1 MKTRKYIEIFTR
13 EAEEHLQVLRQ
24 GFLAM
29 EKGGLVPERL
39 HELLRSAHTLKG
51 SARMLDLGLLGQ
63 VAHDLES
70 LLKSMEDGDR
80 PLTPGLIDLLLVA
93 TDALEA
99 LTAQAHSGGEISVN
113 VDAVLEGLKTGVLP
127 EHPVVPAPAPAAE
140 KVERDTVRASVA
152 KLDQMVNL
160 LGEMLIVHRM
170 FEERGR
176 QMSSLR
182 GRLDDFLRR
191 LRLAENY
198 RLCKDILDDFT
209 RLTLDFDRDTL
220 ALSYLTGE
228 LHDGAMELR
237 MLPLSTITDDLVR
250 MTRDLARN
258 QQKEIHFSISGDE
271 VELDRMMLE
280 AARPMLLHMLRNA
293 VDHGVE
299 SPDERQRA
307 GKPEAGTVELSARY
321 EGGFVRLMLRDDG
334 RGIDPEQIRKVAVE
348 RRLLSIDEA
357 RRLSDEEAVYLILR
371 PGFSTREI
379 ITDISGRG
387 VGMDVVKA
395 NVDRVK
401 GNLVIHSTP
410 GKGTEMILLLPLT
423 LAIVTS
429 LIVDCEGE
437 VYAIP
442 LHYVTEILRLT
453 EKDILTEGG
462 REVIRVRGATL
473 PLFAMREILGLS
485 RLKSTP
491 GRLTALI
498 LNFREQQLACMVSK
512 SLGVQD
518 LVAKGMGKQLKSVEF
533 FSGATILGD
542 GSPALILSVPDLFNA
557 SLSGQGSRLRQ
568 ELEGTRLKA
577 RKGRVLVVDDSIT
590 TRTMEK
596 NILETHGYEVTIAIS
611 GPDAL
616 SKIDSVDFTFDLV
629 VSDVEMPGMSG
640 FELTRKLREM
650 EQTRE
655 IPVIIVSSLA
665 SDADKRQGIE
675 AGAQAYIVKGSFD
688 QGALLSTV
696 ETLIG

>member
-1 MKTRKYIEIFTR
+1 MKTRKYIEIFAR
-13 EAEEHLQVLRQ
+13 EAEEHLQLLRQ
-24 GFLAM
+24 GFLGM
-29 EKGGLVPERL
+29 EKDGLVREGL
-39 HELLRSAHTLKG
+39 HSLLRSVHTLKG

-63 VAHDLES
+63 VAHDLET
-70 LLKSMEDGDR
+70 LLKEVEGGSR
-80 PLTPGLIDLLLVA
+80 TLTPALIDLLLVA

-99 LTAQAHSGGEISVN
+99 LTAQAHSGGEIAVN

-127 EHPVVPAPAPAAE
+127 EHPVLLTPRAGEEKAE
-140 KVERDTVRASVA
+140 RETVRASVA

-160 LGEMLIVHRM
+160 LGEIFIVRRML
-170 FEERGR
+170 EERGR
-176 QMSSLR
+176 QMNGLQ
-182 GRLDDFLRR
+182 GRLDGFLRR
-191 LRLAENY
+191 LRRAENY
-198 RLCKDILDDFT
+198 YLCKDILDDFT
-209 RLTLDFDRDTL
+209 RLTLDFERDTL
-220 ALSYLTGE
+220 ALGYLAGE

-250 MTRDLARN
+250 MTRDLARD
-258 QQKEIHFSISGDE
+258 QQKEIHFSLSGEE

-293 VDHGVE
+293 VDHGIE
-299 SPDERQRA
+299 TPDERQRV
-307 GKPEAGTVELSARY
+307 GKPAAGRVELSARY
-321 EGGFVRLMLRDDG
+321 EGGFVRLVLRDDG
-334 RGIDPEQIRKVAVE
+334 GGIDPKQIRKVAVE
-348 RRLLSIDEA
+348 RRLLAADEA
-357 RRLSDEEAVYLILR
+357 RHLSDEEAVYLILR
-371 PGFSTREI
+371 PGFSTREF
-379 ITDISGRG
+379 ITDVSGRG

-395 NVDRVK
+395 NIDRVK

-423 LAIVTS
+423 LAVVSS

-442 LHYVTEILRLT
+442 LHYVSEILRLA
-453 EKDILTEGG
+453 EKDVLTEGG
-462 REVIRVRGATL
+462 REVVRVRGNTL
-473 PLFAMREILGLS
+473 PLFAIREILGLS
-485 RLKSTP
+485 RQQATP
-491 GRLTALI
+491 GRITALV
-498 LNFREQQLACMVSK
+498 LNFREQQLACLVSQ
-512 SLGVQD
+512 SLGVQE
-518 LVAKGMGKQLKSVEF
+518 LVVKGMGKQLKSVEF

-542 GSPALILSVPDLFNA
+542 GAPALILSVPDLFSA
-557 SLSGQGSRLRQ
+557 SLAGRGSRLRQ
-568 ELEGTRLKA
+568 DMEGGRAPT
-577 RKGRVLVVDDSIT
+577 RKGRILVVDDSIT

-616 SKIDSVDFTFDLV
+616 NKIAGVDFEFDLV

-650 EQTRE
+650 ERTRE
-655 IPVIIVSSLA
+655 TPVIIVSSRA

-688 QGALLSTV
+688 QGTLLSTV

>member
-13 EAEEHLQVLRQ
+13 EAEEHLQLLRQ

-29 EKGGLVPERL
+29 EKDGLVTERL
-39 HELLRSAHTLKG
+39 HALLRSAHTLKG
-51 SARMLDLGLLGQ
+51 SARMLDLGALGQ
-63 VAHDLES
+63 VAHDLET
-70 LLKSMEDGDR
+70 LLKSMEDGER
-80 PLTPGLIDLLLVA
+80 PLTPGLVDLLLVA

-127 EHPVVPAPAPAAE
+127 EHPPLPAAAPAE
-140 KVERDTVRASVA
+140 VKTERDTVRASVA

-160 LGEMLIVHRM
+160 LGEMMIVQRM
-170 FEERGR
+170 IEERGR
-176 QMSSLR
+176 QMSGLR
-182 GRLDDFLRR
+182 SRLDDFLRK
-191 LRLAENY
+191 LRKAENY

-209 RLTLDFDRDTL
+209 RLALDFDRDTL
-220 ALSYLTGE
+220 ALSNLTGE

-250 MTRDLARN
+250 MTRDLARD
-258 QQKEIHFSISGDE
+258 QQKEIHFSIRGDE

-293 VDHGVE
+293 VDHGIE
-299 SPDERQRA
+299 APEDRHRA
-307 GKPEAGTVELSARY
+307 GKPGSGQVELSARY
-321 EGGFVRLMLRDDG
+321 EGGFVRLVLRDDG

-348 RRLLSIDEA
+348 RRLLSADEA
-357 RRLSDEEAVYLILR
+357 RRLSDEDAIYLILR

-437 VYAIP
+437 IYAIP
-442 LHYVTEILRLT
+442 LHYVSEILRLT

-462 REVIRVRGATL
+462 KEVIRVRGTTL
-473 PLFAMREILGLS
+473 PLFTMREILGLS
-485 RLKSTP
+485 RQQSGSK
-491 GRLTALI
+491 RITALI
-498 LNFREQQLACMVSK
+498 LNFREQQLACLVSK
-512 SLGVQD
+512 SLGVQE
-518 LVAKGMGKQLKSVEF
+518 LVAKGMGKQLKSVEY

-542 GSPALILSVPDLFNA
+542 GAPALILSVPDLFNA

-568 ELEGTRLKA
+568 ELEGTRVKA
-577 RKGRVLVVDDSIT
+577 RKGRILVVDDSIT

-616 SKIDSVDFTFDLV
+616 SKIASVEFTFDLV
-629 VSDVEMPGMSG
+629 VSDVEMPGMTG
-640 FELTRKLREM
+640 FELTRKLRDM
-650 EQTRE
+650 EHTRE

-688 QGALLSTV
+688 QGTLLSTV

>member
-13 EAEEHLQVLRQ
+13 EAEEHLQALRQ

-29 EKGGLVPERL
+29 EKDGLVPERL

-51 SARMLDLGLLGQ
+51 SARMLDLGVLGQ
-63 VAHDLES
+63 VAHDMET
-70 LLKSMEDGDR
+70 LLKSMEDGER
-80 PLTPGLIDLLLVA
+80 PLTPGLVDLLLVA

-99 LTAQAHSGGEISVN
+99 LTAQAHSGGEIAVN
-113 VDAVLEGLKTGVLP
+113 VDAVLEGLKTGVLS
-127 EHPVVPAPAPAAE
+127 EHPTVLPAASPE
-140 KVERDTVRASVA
+140 VKTERETVRASVA

-182 GRLDDFLRR
+182 GRLDAFLRR
-191 LRLAENY
+191 LRQAENY
-198 RLCKDILDDFT
+198 RLCKEILDDFT
-209 RLTLDFDRDTL
+209 RLTLDLDRDTL

-250 MTRDLARN
+250 MTRDLARD
-258 QQKEIHFSISGDE
+258 QQKEILFSISGDE

-299 SPDERQRA
+299 APDERQRA
-307 GKPEAGTVELSARY
+307 GKPVSAQVELSARY
-321 EGGFVRLMLRDDG
+321 EGGFVRLVLRDDG

-348 RRLLSIDEA
+348 RRLLSADEA
-357 RRLSDEEAVYLILR
+357 RRLSDEEAVYMILR

-423 LAIVTS
+423 LAIVNS
-429 LIVDCEGE
+429 LIVDCEGD

-453 EKDILTEGG
+453 EKDILSEGG
-462 REVIRVRGATL
+462 KEVIRVRGTTL

-485 RLKSTP
+485 RQQSESKK
-491 GRLTALI
+491 LTALV
-498 LNFREQQLACMVSK
+498 LNFREQRLACLVSK

-542 GSPALILSVPDLFNA
+542 GSPALILSVPDLFAA

-568 ELEGTRLKA
+568 ELEGTRVKA

-596 NILETHGYEVTIAIS
+596 NILETHGYEVTIAVS

-616 SKIDSVDFTFDLV
+616 SQIASVDFTFDLV
-629 VSDVEMPGMSG
+629 VSDVEMPGMTG

-650 EQTRE
+650 DQTRE

-688 QGALLSTV
+688 QGTLLSTV